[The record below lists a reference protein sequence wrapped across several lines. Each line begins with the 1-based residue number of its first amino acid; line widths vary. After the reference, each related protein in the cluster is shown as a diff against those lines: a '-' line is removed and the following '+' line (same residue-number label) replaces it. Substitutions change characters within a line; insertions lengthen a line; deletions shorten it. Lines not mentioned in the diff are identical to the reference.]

1 MKNITQQFNNHLSP
15 VKALLIYQQQGTG
28 ETASQDD
35 LQPEIYVESYDIGK
49 HGQPIN
55 AHPLSVR
62 EMQALAK
69 ILQSAQEIRGSY
81 LKSRGL
87 LPSKVLYIN
96 QQANGSAVWHTP
108 PQEVTLFFTE
118 TLGIPS
124 GKAKIPALVWKADSE
139 KLTVYAIKGKAKPHE
154 NTPLYHAP
162 FFNVYAN
169 GGVCMGTVT
178 IKTEQLTSLEEFM
191 TKWESY
197 FFGSYFSH
205 SINGN
210 SSTKSDTR
218 ALWRALR
225 KTGEDFPQQELI
237 KTRFT
242 LNQLLG

>member
-1 MKNITQQFNNHLSP
+1 MKNITEQFNNRLSP
-15 VKALLIYQQQGTG
+15 VKALLIYQQGTD
-28 ETASQDD
+28 ETARQDD
-35 LQPEIYVESYDIGK
+35 VQPEIYVESYDIGRN
-49 HGQPIN
+49 GQPIN
-55 AHPLSVR
+55 AHPLSVK

-69 ILQSAQEIRGSY
+69 VLQSAQETNGSY

-87 LPSKVLYIN
+87 LPSKVLFIN
-96 QQANGSAVWHTP
+96 QQANGSAVWYTP

-118 TLGIPS
+118 ALGIPS
-124 GKAKIPALVWKADSE
+124 GKAKIPALVWKADSG
-139 KLTVYAIKGKAKPHE
+139 KLTVYAIKGKAKPNE

-169 GGVCMGTVT
+169 GGVCMGTVN
-178 IKTEQLTSLEEFM
+178 IKTEQLTCLEEFM
-191 TKWESY
+191 TQWEAY

-218 ALWRALR
+218 ALWQELR
-225 KTGEDFPQQELI
+225 KTGADFPQQELM

-242 LNQLLG
+242 LKQLLG